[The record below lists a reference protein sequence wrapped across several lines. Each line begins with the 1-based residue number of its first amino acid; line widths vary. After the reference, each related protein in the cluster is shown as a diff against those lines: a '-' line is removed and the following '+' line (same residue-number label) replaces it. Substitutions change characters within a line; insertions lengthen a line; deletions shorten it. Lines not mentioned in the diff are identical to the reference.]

1 MGTPDSS
8 PPVLSVVIPAL
19 DEAAGITA
27 CLERLV
33 GQDAIDE
40 IIVVDNGSTDGT
52 RDIIAE
58 LASRHPKIELID
70 EPEPGVAHARNAG
83 FAKARGDYLGRI
95 DADTL
100 VASDWGATVRA
111 HLDAHPDTMA
121 VTGISTYHD
130 SPIGF
135 FLAAAIGGQ
144 QRLGLIKHQPVGN
157 VHGANMAIRRSAWE
171 QVLPATTTRRDLHED
186 LDLALCLTKA
196 KLRIDQL
203 PQLRAEISARRRQ
216 TPPAI
221 WWKYQ
226 LRGLQTIANQ
236 GYNVVP
242 FHRAVITGAWV
253 MHTSQWPIYRAW
265 DFDRKR
271 FSLRP
276 GRPRVSPVGD

>member
-1 MGTPDSS
+1 MS
-8 PPVLSVVIPAL
+8 PTEPSAVLSVIVPAL
-19 DEAAGITA
+19 DESAVIAA

-33 GQDAIDE
+33 GQDTIDE
-40 IIVVDNGSTDGT
+40 IVVVDNGSTDNT
-52 RDIIAE
+52 REIVAEIA
-58 LASRHPKIELID
+58 ARHPKIELIS
-70 EPEPGVAHARNAG
+70 EPQPGVAFARNTG
-83 FAKARGDYLGRI
+83 FDKARGDYLGRI

-100 VASDWGATVRA
+100 VSPEWGATVRT
-111 HLDAHPDTMA
+111 HLDTHPDTVA

-130 SPIGF
+130 SPIGI
-135 FLAAAIGGQ
+135 FLSAAIGGQ
-144 QRLGLIKHQPVGN
+144 ERIGMIKTQPVGN

-171 QVLPATTTRRDLHED
+171 QVRSATTTRRDLHED
-186 LDLALCLTKA
+186 LDLALCLSKA

-203 PQLRAEISARRRQ
+203 PALRAEISARRRK
-216 TPPAI
+216 TPPDV

-236 GYNVVP
+236 GYAVVP
-242 FHRAVITGAWV
+242 FHRAVITGAWI

>member
-1 MGTPDSS
+1 MSS
-8 PPVLSVVIPAL
+8 TAVLSVVIPTL
-19 DEAAGITA
+19 DEASCITA

-33 GQDAIDE
+33 GQETIDQ
-40 IIVVDNGSTDGT
+40 IVVVDNGSTDGT
-52 RDIIAE
+52 REIVSA
-58 LASRHPKIELID
+58 LAARHPRIELVD
-70 EPEPGVAHARNAG
+70 EHNPGVAHARNAG
-83 FAKARGDYLGRI
+83 FERARGDYLGRI

-100 VASDWGATVRA
+100 VSPDWGATVRA
-111 HLDAHPDTMA
+111 HLDAHPNTMA

-135 FLAAAIGGQ
+135 FLAGAIDAQ
-144 QRLGLIKHQPVGN
+144 HRLGMIRDQPVGN

-171 QVLPATTTRRDLHED
+171 QVQQGTTTRRDLHED

-203 PQLRAEISARRRQ
+203 PRLRAQISARRRQ
-216 TPPAI
+216 TPPHV

-236 GYNVVP
+236 GYPVVP
-242 FHRAVITGAWV
+242 FHRAVITGAWL
-253 MHTSQWPIYRAW
+253 MHTSQWPIYRVW

-271 FSLRP
+271 FSLTP
-276 GRPRVSPVGD
+276 NRPRVSPVGD

>member
-1 MGTPDSS
+1 MGSTE
-8 PPVLSVVIPAL
+8 PPVVLSVVIPTL
-19 DEAAGITA
+19 DEASCITA

-40 IIVVDNGSTDGT
+40 IVVVDNGSTDGT
-52 RDIIAE
+52 REIVAD
-58 LASRHPKIELID
+58 LALRHPKIELLE
-70 EPEPGVAHARNAG
+70 EPDPGVAHARNTG
-83 FAKARGDYLGRI
+83 FDKSRGDYIGRI

-100 VASDWGATVRA
+100 VGPDWGATVRA

-135 FLAAAIGGQ
+135 FLAAVIGGQ
-144 QRLGLIKHQPVGN
+144 ERLGLIKHQPVGN
-157 VHGANMAIRRSAWE
+157 VHGANMAIRRSAWQ
-171 QVLPATTTRRDLHED
+171 QVQDATTTRRDLHED

-203 PQLRAEISARRRQ
+203 PQLRAEISARRRK
-216 TPPAI
+216 TPPSV

-236 GYNVVP
+236 GYDVVP
-242 FHRAVITGAWV
+242 FHRAVITGAWL
-253 MHTSQWPIYRAW
+253 MHTSQWPIYRVW

>member
-1 MGTPDSS
+1 MSS
-8 PPVLSVVIPAL
+8 AAVLTVVIPAL
-19 DEAAGITA
+19 DEASRITA

-33 GQDAIDE
+33 GQDTIDQ
-40 IIVVDNGSTDGT
+40 IVVVDNGSTDGT
-52 RDIIAE
+52 REIVTE
-58 LASRHPKIELID
+58 LAAHHPKIELVD
-70 EPEPGVAHARNAG
+70 ERNPGVAHARNAG
-83 FAKARGDYLGRI
+83 FGTARGEIIGRI

-100 VASDWGATVRA
+100 VSLDWGATVRA

-135 FLAAAIGGQ
+135 FLAGAIDAQ
-144 QRLGLIKHQPVGN
+144 HRLGLIKHQPVGN

-171 QVLPATTTRRDLHED
+171 QVRPVTTTRRDLHED

-203 PQLRAEISARRRQ
+203 PRLRAQISARRRR
-216 TPPAI
+216 TPPSV

-236 GYNVVP
+236 GYTVVP
-242 FHRAVITGAWV
+242 FHRAVITGAWL
-253 MHTSQWPIYRAW
+253 MHTSQWPIYRVW

-271 FSLRP
+271 FSLRS
-276 GRPRVSPVGD
+276 GRARVSPVGD

>member
-1 MGTPDSS
+1 MGNTES
-8 PPVLSVVIPAL
+8 PVVLSVVIPAL

-33 GQDAIDE
+33 GQDTIDE
-40 IIVVDNGSTDGT
+40 VVVVDNGSTDGT
-52 RDIIAE
+52 REIVAE
-58 LASRHPKIELID
+58 LAARHPKIELLD
-70 EPEPGVAHARNAG
+70 EPEPGVAHARNTG
-83 FAKARGDYLGRI
+83 FDKSRGDYIGRI

-100 VASDWGATVRA
+100 VSPDWGATVRT
-111 HLDAHPDTMA
+111 HLGAHPDTVA

-171 QVLPATTTRRDLHED
+171 QVREATTNRRDLHED

-216 TPPAI
+216 TPPSV

-226 LRGLQTIANQ
+226 LRGLATIANQ
-236 GYNVVP
+236 GYNVVG
-242 FHRAVITGAWV
+242 FHRAVISGAWL
-253 MHTSQWPIYRAW
+253 MHTAQWPIYRVW

-271 FSLRP
+271 FSLNP